1 MSLSYNKDKAEN
13 YEEIKNYDI
22 SIYNRYKEIANK
34 EILE

>member
-1 MSLSYNKDKAEN
+1 MSLSYNDYKAKN
-13 YEEIKNYDI
+13 YEEIKDYDI